1 MTRLRVVPLPDGKY
15 LVVFDR
21 VATED
26 AQMLSQSFSPGPMA
40 RIGTPEGCAGIFVF
54 ADEVEV
60 P

>member
-21 VATED
+21 VTEKD
-26 AQMLSQSFSPGPMA
+26 AEALAPSFNPMA
-40 RIGTPEGCAGIFVF
+40 TRIVSPEGCAGVFVF